1 MRKITSIVWISFA
14 LIWGGCEG
22 FLDAKPEKSLVIPDS
37 LDDFQALLDA
47 EPRSMN
53 SMTKMGFLSSDE
65 LVLAN
70 PLVNL
75 LTLEERA
82 SYLWEGDYYTPDDP
96 GVDWA
101 FTYRKVFYANLVI
114 EGVRD
119 YKPINETERE
129 RARQLDAAAR
139 FYRAFAHFSLAT
151 QFMGPYDPSNPDMPG
166 IPVRKAA
173 DLNATSPRL
182 SAKEVFDFIREDLEV
197 ARTILSPKPDI
208 PTRAS
213 AWAAEA
219 LLSRVCL
226 YMQDYESA
234 FIHAGNALEIA
245 NELLDYNTLNK
256 SLRNIFPRFNQE
268 VIHYAHMFSGR
279 FTSNNQMYV
288 NPDLYAMYDAND
300 LRKSLLF
307 SPSPVAGRM
316 NCFGRYTGEFLLYG
330 GLATDEV
337 VLDRAEAAARI
348 GNDAQGLADLN
359 YLLENRYRIGDFVPF
374 TDLTGKNL
382 IKKIAEERRKEL
394 VFRGV
399 RWLDLRRY
407 NQDPEMAVTLDR
419 KYNGLENKLEPGS
432 ARYTFPIPP
441 RELRLNELL

>member
-1 MRKITSIVWISFA
+1 MIAFA
-14 LIWGGCEG
+14 FIAGGCEG

-37 LDDFQALLDA
+37 LDEFQALLDA

-82 SYLWEGDYYTPDDP
+82 SYLWEGDFYSPDDA
-96 GVDWA
+96 GTDWA
-101 FTYRKVFYANLVI
+101 FSYRKVFYANLVI

-119 YKPINETERE
+119 FEAKNESEAE

-151 QFMGPYDPSNPDMPG
+151 QFMAPYDPANPEMPG
-166 IPVRKAA
+166 IPVREAA
-173 DLNATSPRL
+173 DLNASSPRL
-182 SAKEVFDFIREDLEV
+182 SAKEVFDFIREDLEI
-197 ARTILSPKPDI
+197 ARLVLVDFPEI

-226 YMQDYESA
+226 YMQDYETA
-234 FIHAGNALEIA
+234 FFHAGNALEIRDD
-245 NELLDYNTLNK
+245 LLDYNTLNK
-256 SLRNIFPRFNQE
+256 SLRNIFPRFNKE
-268 VIHYAHMFSGR
+268 VIHHAHMFSGR

-288 NPDLYAMYDAND
+288 NPDLFALYEARD
-300 LRKSLLF
+300 LRRSLLF
-307 SPSPVAGRM
+307 SKSPVSGRM

-337 VLDRAEAAARI
+337 VLDRAEAAART
-348 GNDAQGLADLN
+348 GNEVQALADLN
-359 YLLENRYRIGDFVPF
+359 YLLKNRFPTGEFKPL
-374 TDLTGKNL
+374 TDLTGKSL

-394 VFRGV
+394 VFRGI

-407 NQDPEMAVTLDR
+407 NQDPEMSVTLDR